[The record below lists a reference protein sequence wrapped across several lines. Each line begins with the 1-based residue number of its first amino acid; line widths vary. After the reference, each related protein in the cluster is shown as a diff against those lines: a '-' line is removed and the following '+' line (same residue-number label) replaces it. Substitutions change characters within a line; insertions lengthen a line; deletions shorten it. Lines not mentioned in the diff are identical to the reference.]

1 MAWEAIFAYCGFDG
15 HDFAGAPARLTAA
28 QIKEAC
34 QHFET
39 TGAKEVRILCSQTRR
54 EDRPRVFRERGL
66 FLLPVR
72 NGEYV
77 ILKGEGYLDIPEPE
91 GAPEFYRSD
100 FPFEL
105 MTSKTETQGAR
116 AGNSEMQ
123 HLDYAFAVSL
133 LRHFVEDDSLALTI
147 RGRKYTPE
155 FTFRAGDGGH
165 VIKACG
171 VQTEVDAGY
180 EGREQVVLVEAKPA
194 AARNVIIRQLY
205 YPYRQWRENSGKRV
219 RPMFFT
225 RDGDLF
231 KVWEFEVAVLDDY
244 HSIRLVRSGAFEIGR
259 DS

>member
-1 MAWEAIFAYCGFDG
+1 M
-15 HDFAGAPARLTAA
+15 
-28 QIKEAC
+28 
-34 QHFET
+34 
-39 TGAKEVRILCSQTRR
+39 
-54 EDRPRVFRERGL
+54 FRERGL

-165 VIKACG
+165 VITACG
-171 VQTEVDAGY
+171 VQTEVGC
-180 EGREQVVLVEAKPA
+180 GV
-194 AARNVIIRQLY
+194 
-205 YPYRQWRENSGKRV
+205 
-219 RPMFFT
+219 
-225 RDGDLF
+225 
-231 KVWEFEVAVLDDY
+231 
-244 HSIRLVRSGAFEIGR
+244 
-259 DS
+259 